1 MTRFLRLALAIC
13 MATML
18 HFNAAS
24 QSLSINTTGAAA
36 DPSAILDVTSATKGV
51 LVPRMDKTA
60 KNLIGTPANG
70 LLVYQTGPDSIG
82 FHYYDL
88 PNTQWVYINASGFA
102 TDTIA
107 WKTTGNNGLAD
118 TSSFF
123 GNIDNVPI
131 NFRQN

>member
-51 LVPRMDKTA
+51 LVPRMDKPQ
-60 KNLIGTPANG
+60 KLNWN
-70 LLVYQTGPDSIG
+70 TG
-82 FHYYDL
+82 
-88 PNTQWVYINASGFA
+88 
-102 TDTIA
+102 
-107 WKTTGNNGLAD
+107 
-118 TSSFF
+118 
-123 GNIDNVPI
+123 
-131 NFRQN
+131 

>member
-1 MTRFLRLALAIC
+1 
-13 MATML
+13 
-18 HFNAAS
+18 
-24 QSLSINTTGAAA
+24 
-36 DPSAILDVTSATKGV
+36 
-51 LVPRMDKTA
+51 MDKTA

-131 NFRQN
+131 NFRQNNAKAGRIDNINGNVFFGNSAGNDTASELCEYW